1 MSLHGPSL
9 TLPLGLACD
18 TPMDVANIRLE
29 TIVVYEIKM
38 ADAPSSPPI
47 SSAMAQWMG
56 LPPGRGYAFEH
67 INKPSTYPLRLL
79 CISSSPCLVSCADCR
94 PRLLHFWP
102 FWLWLRLWLFSSR
115 SRNGGGFVVLLLPI
129 LDLQWGGERQISLVG
144 WSWLL
149 CSGRGSSLL
158 VVKTMGTLESCFRR

>member
-47 SSAMAQWMG
+47 SSAMAQWM
-56 LPPGRGYAFEH
+56 
-67 INKPSTYPLRLL
+67 
-79 CISSSPCLVSCADCR
+79 
-94 PRLLHFWP
+94 
-102 FWLWLRLWLFSSR
+102 
-115 SRNGGGFVVLLLPI
+115 
-129 LDLQWGGERQISLVG
+129 
-144 WSWLL
+144 
-149 CSGRGSSLL
+149 
-158 VVKTMGTLESCFRR
+158 